1 VTDALHERLNKIL
14 PRVTSEEFIAGRGL
28 GNEVAFHIFDYP
40 PERELDVRG
49 FIPTLLEHI
58 PMARPGTRVKAVDL
72 FDFVLAHLEER
83 GLLEKALRLQREK
96 GDEALKSA
104 LKGLLEEQKLRGPFV
119 QVAEPERHDLVFLC
133 GAGSAW
139 PLVRVHSLLN
149 NLHPVMGRTPLV
161 VFYPGRYDGL
171 SLRLFGKFKS
181 NYYRAFQ
188 LIP

>member
-1 VTDALHERLNKIL
+1 MTDSLHERLNKIL
-14 PRVTSEEFIAGRGL
+14 PRVISEEFIAGRGL

-58 PMARPGTRVKAVDL
+58 PMARPGTRVKSVNL
-72 FDFVLAHLEER
+72 FDFILGHLEER
-83 GLLEKALRLQREK
+83 GLLESALRLQREK
-96 GDEALKSA
+96 GDEALKNA
-104 LKGLLEEQKLRGPFV
+104 LRGPLDAEKLRVPFV
-119 QVAEPERHDLVFLC
+119 KVAEPERHDLMFLS

-161 VFYPGRYDGL
+161 VFYPGRYDGM
-171 SLRLFGKFKS
+171 SLRLFGKFKA
-181 NYYRAFQ
+181 NYYRAFK

>member
-1 VTDALHERLNKIL
+1 VTDVLHERLNKIL
-14 PRVTSEEFIAGRGL
+14 PRVASDEFIGGRGL

-40 PERELDVRG
+40 PERELEVRG

-58 PMARPGTRVKAVDL
+58 PIKRPGTRVKAVDL
-72 FDFVLAHLEER
+72 FDFVIEHLRER

-96 GDEALKSA
+96 GDDALSKA
-104 LKGLLEEQKLRGPFV
+104 LGGPLDEGKLRASFAL
-119 QVAEPERHDLVFLC
+119 VADPEHHDLVLLS
-133 GAGSAW
+133 GAGTAW

-149 NLHPVMGRTPLV
+149 NLHPVMGHTPLV

-171 SLRLFGKFKS
+171 SLRLFGKFRA
-181 NYYRAFQ
+181 NYYRAFK

>member
-14 PRVTSEEFIAGRGL
+14 PRVISEEFIAGRGL

-72 FDFVLAHLEER
+72 FDFILGHLEER
-83 GLLEKALRLQREK
+83 RLLERAVRLQREK
-96 GDEALKSA
+96 GDDAVKNA
-104 LKGLLEEQKLRGPFV
+104 LKGPLDEEKLRGPFV
-119 QVAEPERHDLVFLC
+119 KAVEPDRHDLVFLS

-139 PLVRVHSLLN
+139 PLLRVHSLLN

-161 VFYPGRYDGL
+161 VFYPGRYDGM

-181 NYYRAFQ
+181 NYYRAFK